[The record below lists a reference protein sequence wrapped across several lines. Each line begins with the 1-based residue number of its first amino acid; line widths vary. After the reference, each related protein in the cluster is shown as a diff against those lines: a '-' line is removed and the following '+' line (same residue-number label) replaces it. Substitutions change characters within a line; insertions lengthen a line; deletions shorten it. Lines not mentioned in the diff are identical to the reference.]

1 PERGP
6 MSADARARRVVWQAR
21 FGAAFIRALGL
32 TWRMR
37 ISHDDDLRRCRANG
51 TPVILILWHGQML
64 PLLYAHRNEG
74 VAVLISEH
82 ADGELIAQIV
92 RRLGCTTVRGSTSRG
107 AARALI
113 GLTRAAERGSDLAIT
128 PDGPRGPEKSVAP
141 GALIVAHRTGVPM
154 IAMAASPSSCW
165 RLRSWDRFM
174 VPRPFARIRVAYSD
188 AVYVEASDSHEAAT
202 QVSRVEAAFALAE
215 QRADA

>member
-1 PERGP
+1 MPAE
-6 MSADARARRVVWQAR
+6 ARPRRIVWQAR
-21 FGAAFIRALGL
+21 LGAVLLRALGL

-37 ISHDDDLRRCRANG
+37 ITHDEAVRRCRANG
-51 TPVILILWHGQML
+51 TPIIFLLWHGQML
-64 PLLYAHRNEG
+64 PLLYTHRNEG

-82 ADGELIAQIV
+82 ADGEIIAQV
-92 RRLGCTTVRGSTSRG
+92 ARRLGFATVRGSTSRG

-128 PDGPRGPEKSVAP
+128 PDGPRGPAGSVAP
-141 GALIVAHRTGVPM
+141 GALVVAHRSGAPM
-154 IAMAASPSSCW
+154 IAVAAAPSSCW

-188 AVYVEASDSHEAAT
+188 AVYVEASDSHDAGT
-202 QVSRVEAAFALAE
+202 QVGRVEAALELAE
-215 QRADA
+215 RRANG